1 MFFIGLINGRGLT
14 MVVNIRS
21 ELFFLKQFGF
31 SAKLLESIFL
41 LEYSPINAI
50 FDTWSP
56 EHFHVDSD
64 FTEKDRMLSSSY
76 PDYLKFKKDLFQNE
90 PFLQANGVNKIY
102 FKYDKNLITELL
114 PEKIMPIFMYCKGNI
129 ELLNNTRKRVAI
141 VGTRNPS
148 KVAIKNAELITKK
161 FIKDKH
167 IIVSG
172 LAEGIDT
179 VVHETA
185 LNFYG
190 DTIAVLPTGFNS
202 IYPKKN
208 VKLANDIAERGLL
221 VSAIGPNENT
231 YKSTFLERNQY
242 VAGISDIVFVI
253 ETSERSG
260 TMNTIRNAR
269 NLGKKIL
276 YMKQLDDSVND
287 IIENMGGELFGI

>member
-1 MFFIGLINGRGLT
+1 

-50 FDTWSP
+50 FDAGSP

-76 PDYLKFKKDLFQNE
+76 PDYLKLKKDMFQNE

-102 FKYDKNLITELL
+102 FKYDENLITELL
-114 PEKIMPIFMYCKGNI
+114 PEKIMPLFMYCKGNI

-148 KVAIKNAELITKK
+148 KVAIENAELITEK
-161 FIKDKH
+161 FIKDRH

-185 LNFYG
+185 LNFDG
-190 DTIAVLPTGFNS
+190 DTIAVLPTSFNS

-208 VKLANDIAERGLL
+208 MKLANDIAERGLL

-287 IIENMGGELFGI
+287 IIEDMGGELFEI